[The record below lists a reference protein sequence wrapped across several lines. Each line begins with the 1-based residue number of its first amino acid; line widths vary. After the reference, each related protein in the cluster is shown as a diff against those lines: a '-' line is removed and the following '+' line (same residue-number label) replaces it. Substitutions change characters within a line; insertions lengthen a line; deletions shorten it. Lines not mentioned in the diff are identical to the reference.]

1 MNRQQSVSLVNR
13 LNLGFRR
20 RLPQILQSEASE
32 CGLACL
38 AMIAGY
44 YHFNVDMVSLR
55 HQYRLS
61 SQGSN
66 LKQLVDVALSMNF
79 KSRAVG
85 LELSELKQLKTP
97 CILHWD
103 LCHFVVLVSVGR
115 NGITIQDPAL
125 GRRKLSFKSASNHF
139 TGVAMEIWP
148 AANFE
153 PQEARQR
160 LKLSSLLSNMA
171 GFKPFLLKIFSLSL
185 VIEAINLLLPVG
197 TQLVMDHVIIAKD
210 YDLLTLISLGLLFF
224 ILFRTL
230 VSMFRAWI
238 TLAINSMIN
247 IQWCNQLFEHLIR
260 LPLDYFE
267 KRKQGDIQS
276 RFFSLDMLRN
286 VFTTS
291 IVNTVIDSIM
301 ILGLLIMMWL
311 YGGWLIWVVVG
322 FMAIYVVMRL
332 ATYRLYRQISE
343 EQIINDAKV
352 TSHFMESLYGM
363 GTIKALNLARIRSAH
378 WLNLKVDAINS
389 GIRITKFDMLFGG
402 ASSLISTVDQV
413 LILWLGA
420 GLVIDGTLSLGM
432 FVAFNAY
439 RGEFSSRTVSLVN
452 TLLQLRMLTL
462 HSERVADIA
471 LTKTEPYSPKVNLF
485 AQCDNVSLSARDI
498 RFQYDQFSKPIFSGL
513 DIDISAGESVALV
526 GASGAGKTTLMK
538 ILSGLTVPD
547 SGSIFANDLDIHKA
561 GIDNYRRYIACV
573 LQDDKLFAGTIEDNI
588 AGFDSETDRD
598 YVIHCAELSHIHHE
612 IMAMPMGYQTLL
624 GELGGSV
631 SGGQR
636 QRLLIARAL
645 YRRPKILFLDE
656 ATSHLDIDN
665 EAKINQAISALNI
678 TRVII
683 AHRPSTIVSADRVIQ
698 IGDKEII
705 QKLNDK

>member
-1 MNRQQSVSLVNR
+1 MSKQAPISIVHR

-44 YHFNVDMVSLR
+44 YRFNVDMVSLR

-66 LKQLVDVALSMNF
+66 LKQLMDVASSLNF
-79 KSRAVG
+79 KSRGVR
-85 LELSELKQLKTP
+85 LELNELGKLKTP
-97 CILHWD
+97 CMLHWD

-115 NGITIQDPAL
+115 KGIVIQDPAL
-125 GRRKLSFKSASNHF
+125 GRRKLSFNSASGHF
-139 TGVAMEIWP
+139 TGVAMEMWP

-153 PQEARQR
+153 PKEARQR
-160 LKLSSLLSNMA
+160 LKLSSLLGNMA
-171 GFKPFLLKIFSLSL
+171 GFKPFLVKIFSLSL

-210 YDLLTLISLGLLFF
+210 YDLLALISLGLLFF

-230 VSMFRAWI
+230 VGMFRAWI

-291 IVNTVIDSIM
+291 IVNTVIDGIM
-301 ILGLLIMMWL
+301 TVGLLIMMWL
-311 YGGWLIWVVVG
+311 YGGWLVWVVVG
-322 FMAIYVVMRL
+322 FMAVYVLMRL

-343 EQIINDAKV
+343 EQIVNDARV
-352 TSHFMESLYGM
+352 TSHFMETLYGM
-363 GTIKALNLARIRSAH
+363 GTIKALNLTRIRSAH
-378 WLNLKVDAINS
+378 WINLKVDAINS

-420 GLVIDGTLSLGM
+420 GLVIEGSLSLGM

-439 RGEFSSRTVSLVN
+439 RGEFSARTVNLVN

-462 HSERVADIA
+462 HGERVADIA
-471 LTKTEPYSPKVNLF
+471 LTKAEPESPLINLF
-485 AQCDNVSLSARDI
+485 DQHQSVSLSAKDI
-498 RFQYDQFSKPIFSGL
+498 VFQYDAFSRPIFSGL
-513 DIDISAGESVALV
+513 DVNIAAGESVALV
-526 GASGAGKTTLMK
+526 GYSGVGKTTLMK
-538 ILSGLTVPD
+538 ILSGLTKPD
-547 SGSIFANDLDIHKA
+547 SGSVFVNHLDIHKV
-561 GIDNYRRYIACV
+561 GIDNYRRHIACV
-573 LQDDKLFAGTIEDNI
+573 LQDDKLFAGTIEENI
-588 AGFDSETDRD
+588 AGFDGEMDHE
-598 YVIHCAELSHIHHE
+598 YVVYCAQLSHIHHE

-665 EAKINQAISALNI
+665 EAKINQAISELNI

-683 AHRPSTIVSADRVIQ
+683 AHRPSTIASADRVIQ
-698 IGDKEII
+698 IGDDAMGGE
-705 QKLNDK
+705 